1 MYVLQP
7 YGIEAIC
14 KCCTESSPSPGKQ
27 KSKRA
32 ESRVE
37 GVRWQATRQPGI
49 WEWAP
54 RASGANH
61 TISRFFSFLVYF
73 LFNPQVVLHH
83 PFEKATWPI
92 SHVIWRRPNVVRLAR
107 STPRTR
113 HIGDC
118 QRGRIL
124 YEPHWMDGCVCVSQ
138 FIEVGEGA
146 CSGHTQG
153 QGQRMEYR

>member
-1 MYVLQP
+1 M
-7 YGIEAIC
+7 
-14 KCCTESSPSPGKQ
+14 
-27 KSKRA
+27 
-32 ESRVE
+32 
-37 GVRWQATRQPGI
+37 RWQATRQPGI
-49 WEWAP
+49 WAWAP

-113 HIGDC
+113 DIGDC

-124 YEPHWMDGCVCVSQ
+124 YEPHWMDGCVCVA
-138 FIEVGEGA
+138 IHRGRG
-146 CSGHTQG
+146 GGLLRTHTRPRTTYG
-153 QGQRMEYR
+153 VSVVVVPPLDDHGREKKNEKINQRRRYP